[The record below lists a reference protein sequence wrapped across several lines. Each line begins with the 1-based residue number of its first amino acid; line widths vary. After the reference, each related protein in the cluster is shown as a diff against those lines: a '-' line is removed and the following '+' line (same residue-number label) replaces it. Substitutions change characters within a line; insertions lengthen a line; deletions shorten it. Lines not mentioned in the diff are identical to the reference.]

1 LTLLNDNLIN
11 FNIPFINECPDNST
25 ITININVFCD
35 NTELHNDRYDIIR
48 REITISDNIPIISQY
63 ESCQLFITLTSTN
76 GISDSYNIS
85 IDIPQ
90 VIPTSTT
97 SIAPSNP
104 TASSSFSTP
113 NTPTATSSLYYIL
126 AIGFLSSAVALLCII
141 VPVLC
146 ITIFIYIY
154 RYRRARGDGNK
165 ETALGDSG
173 NPLNAPTPISISY
186 PQHERE
192 QTNTISESESA
203 NYDDRPLLPHQMK
216 TSTAPNERS
225 VFADINTPPTRSLP
239 SKTDSRRHSI
249 SDKKDIKTLELTDLS
264 NSVREH
270 KIVFPPES
278 DSQTAPSLHQYIS
291 PGNNPVSDED
301 KSASVND
308 EQNESAL
315 SLSPGPGE
323 IQNNMTKVTEQQ

>member
-1 LTLLNDNLIN
+1 
-11 FNIPFINECPDNST
+11 
-25 ITININVFCD
+25 
-35 NTELHNDRYDIIR
+35 
-48 REITISDNIPIISQY
+48 
-63 ESCQLFITLTSTN
+63 
-76 GISDSYNIS
+76 
-85 IDIPQ
+85 
-90 VIPTSTT
+90 
-97 SIAPSNP
+97 
-104 TASSSFSTP
+104 
-113 NTPTATSSLYYIL
+113 
-126 AIGFLSSAVALLCII
+126 
-141 VPVLC
+141 
-146 ITIFIYIY
+146 
-154 RYRRARGDGNK
+154 
-165 ETALGDSG
+165 
-173 NPLNAPTPISISY
+173 
-186 PQHERE
+186 
-192 QTNTISESESA
+192 
-203 NYDDRPLLPHQMK
+203 
-216 TSTAPNERS
+216 
-225 VFADINTPPTRSLP
+225 LP